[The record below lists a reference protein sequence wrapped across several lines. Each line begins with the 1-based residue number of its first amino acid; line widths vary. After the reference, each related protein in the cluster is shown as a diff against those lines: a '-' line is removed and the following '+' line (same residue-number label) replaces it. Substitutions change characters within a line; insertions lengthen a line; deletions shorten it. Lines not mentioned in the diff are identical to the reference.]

1 MITQFV
7 TYKHQYFLFV
17 TFLLL
22 LGGSVG
28 FAQTAPE
35 QAAAPATLGRN
46 DGPQED
52 SRTPTSRTATAAPT
66 GFDFQTNG
74 FVDQATMDEARLDF
88 AEVETPEDG
97 LGPVFNDNSC
107 AACHQ
112 SPLTGGGS
120 SVRELRAGRF
130 DGTRFIEHPGGSLIQ
145 SRAIDPAIQEQPLPE
160 YTVRAQRLSTNL
172 FGLGYIEAVSNLTLA
187 GIALRQ
193 RALSGGR
200 IAGEIIRVNV
210 LEASGRT
217 RSGRFGWKNQHASL
231 LSFSADAYLNEMGIT
246 SPLLPVENTSNGAS
260 VKAFDSVTDPE
271 DADGTSIR
279 NFATFIRSLKAPPRD
294 TVLAATEDAREGAQV
309 FERLGCELCHVST
322 LTTVPAGTRI
332 NGGTFVVPPALGDKI
347 IRPYSDFLLHD
358 IGTGDGIVQ
367 NGGPSTRN
375 KIRTVP
381 LWGLRTR
388 ERLMHDGE
396 SLTRAA
402 AISRHGGEAAFAGE
416 SYRRLPER
424 QKTLLEAFLRSL

>member
-1 MITQFV
+1 MTTQFV
-7 TYKHQYFLFV
+7 IYKRQYSLFV
-17 TFLLL
+17 NCLLL
-22 LGGSVG
+22 FGGNVG

-35 QAAAPATLGRN
+35 RAAAPAAVRR

-52 SRTPTSRTATAAPT
+52 SPTPTSRTATAAPT

-97 LGPVFNDNSC
+97 LGPVFNDSSC

-112 SPLTGGGS
+112 SPLTGGGGD
-120 SVRELRAGRF
+120 VRELRAGRY

-145 SRAIDPAIQEQPLPE
+145 SRAINPAVQEQPLPE
-160 YTVRAQRLSTNL
+160 YTVHAQRLSPSL

-231 LSFSADAYLNEMGIT
+231 LSFSADAYLNEMGVT
-246 SPLLPVENTSNGAS
+246 SPLLPVENTSNGAP
-260 VKAFDSVTDPE
+260 VNAFDSVADPE
-271 DADGTSIR
+271 DDGTSIR

-294 TVLAATEDAREGAQV
+294 TVLAATEDARAGERV
-309 FERLGCELCHVST
+309 FERLGCQLCHVST
-322 LTTVPAGTRI
+322 LATAPAGTRI
-332 NGGTFVVPPALGDKI
+332 NGGTFAVPPALGDKI

-358 IGTGDGIVQ
+358 VGTGDGIVQ

-375 KIRTVP
+375 KIRTAP

-402 AISRHGGEAAFAGE
+402 ATSRHGGEAAVVSDG
-416 SYRRLPER
+416 YRRLPET
-424 QKTLLEAFLRSL
+424 QKALLDIFLRSL